1 MSTLFHLTAVHWF
14 MNFHLLRHHPSTECS
29 SNKSSDHSSGFSLT
43 RKCASETH
51 CLAEKWKRDA
61 KQRGERVLSDAHGL
75 RMVVYYWS
83 LNLNLKRSA
92 KNSFENKIR
101 IWNLCSVL
109 VHLSTPK
116 PATITPLN

>member
-1 MSTLFHLTAVHWF
+1 MTSVCRVFPYAQMRVRDALF
-14 MNFHLLRHHPSTECS
+14 S
-29 SNKSSDHSSGFSLT
+29 
-43 RKCASETH
+43 

-61 KQRGERVLSDAHGL
+61 KRRGERVLSDAHGL

-101 IWNLCSVL
+101 IWNLCSVFL

-116 PATITPLN
+116 PARITPLN

>member
-1 MSTLFHLTAVHWF
+1 MISLVITAS
-14 MNFHLLRHHPSTECS
+14 LDETTQA
-29 SNKSSDHSSGFSLT
+29 GFSLT

-61 KQRGERVLSDAHGL
+61 KLRGERVLSDAHGF

-92 KNSFENKIR
+92 KNCFENKIR
-101 IWNLCSVL
+101 ISNLCSVFL

>member
-1 MSTLFHLTAVHWF
+1 MDLNHVQIAQI
-14 MNFHLLRHHPSTECS
+14 PSWAGFNAILYPEMPVA
-29 SNKSSDHSSGFSLT
+29 GFSLT

-51 CLAEKWKRDA
+51 CLAEKWKRD
-61 KQRGERVLSDAHGL
+61 GERVLSDAHGL

-83 LNLNLKRSA
+83 LNLKLKRSA

-101 IWNLCSVL
+101 IWNLCSVFL